1 MLKHYH
7 IRDYDFK
14 LIILV
19 VALTVVGVLAI
30 GSAKESL
37 QSRQLAGAVFGF
49 FLMLVLSLFDYSV
62 ILKFYWIMY
71 VANLVLLYL
80 VRAIGVTVGAQR
92 WLNLFGIQFQPSETA
107 KILLILFFAQFIM
120 KHKEEMGTLKI
131 VGSCI
136 LLFVPSIV
144 LILSQPDLSTSIM
157 VVILFCV
164 VMFVGGVSWKYVI
177 LAWMRVGYHPD
188 SIVSRIKVNTVFSVH
203 GMAVPAFIIALT
215 LILQPEQEILNDF
228 QQRRIL
234 AWLYPDEYSDTEAYQ
249 QNNSMMAIGSGML
262 YGKGYNTNEISSVK
276 NGNFIAEVETDFIY
290 AVIGEEFGFVGGCVV
305 IVLLIFISFECI
317 MVARKAK
324 DLAGTIIAAG
334 VAALVGFQGMLN
346 IAVATGASPN
356 TGIPLPFV
364 SYGLTSVVSLYIGI
378 GFVLNIRLQCKNDRG
393 VSK

>member
-14 LIILV
+14 LIVLV
-19 VALTVVGVLAI
+19 VAITAIGVLAI

-37 QSRQLAGAVFGF
+37 QSRQIAGAVFGF
-49 FLMLVLSLFDYSV
+49 FLMLVISLFDYTV

-71 VANLVLLYL
+71 AANIVLLWL
-80 VRAIGVTVGAQR
+80 VRVVGVEAGGAQR

-107 KILLILFFAQFIM
+107 KILLILFYAQFIM
-120 KHKEEMGTLKI
+120 KHREEMGLFKI
-131 VGSCI
+131 VGSCVA
-136 LLFVPSIV
+136 LFVPSIY
-144 LILSQPDLSTSIM
+144 LILKQPDLSTSIM

-164 VMFVGGVSWKYVI
+164 IMFVGGLSWKYVI
-177 LAWMRVGYHPD
+177 LT
-188 SIVSRIKVNTVFSVH
+188 VSV
-203 GMAVPAFIIALT
+203 AVPAFIIALT
-215 LILQPEQEILNDF
+215 LILQPEQHIINEF

-234 AWLYPDEYSDTEAYQ
+234 AWLYPEEYSDTEAYQ
-249 QNNSMMAIGSGML
+249 QTNSMTAIGSGML

-290 AVIGEEFGFVGGCVV
+290 AVVGEEFGFVGGCVV

-317 MVARKAK
+317 MVARRAK

-334 VAALVGFQGMLN
+334 VASLVGFQGMLN

-364 SYGLTSVVSLYIGI
+364 SYGLTSLVSLYIGI
-378 GFVLNIRLQCKNDRG
+378 GFVLNVRLQCKNDRG
-393 VSK
+393 VSKNEYRIDRT

>member
-19 VALTVVGVLAI
+19 VALTAVGVLAI

-37 QSRQLAGAVFGF
+37 QSRQIAGAVFGF

-71 VANLVLLYL
+71 VVNLVLLWL
-80 VRAIGVTVGAQR
+80 VRVAGVEVAGAQR

-120 KHKEEMGTLKI
+120 KHKDEMNSLRMVI
-131 VGSCI
+131 ICV
-136 LLFVPSIV
+136 LLFLPSIY
-144 LILSQPDLSTSIM
+144 LIYKQPDMSTSIM
-157 VVILFCV
+157 VVLMFCV
-164 VMFVGGVSWKYVI
+164 LLFVGGIGWKYII
-177 LAWMRVGYHPD
+177 LA
-188 SIVSRIKVNTVFSVH
+188 FSV
-203 GMAVPAFIIALT
+203 AVPAFIIILT
-215 LILQPEQEILNDF
+215 LILQPDQEIIEEF

-234 AWLYPDEYSDTEAYQ
+234 AWLYPKEYETTEAYQ
-249 QNNSMMAIGSGML
+249 QTNSVTAIGSGML

-276 NGNFIAEVETDFIY
+276 NGNFISEPETDFIY
-290 AVIGEEFGFVGGCVV
+290 AVIGEEFGFVGGCTV

-317 MVARKAK
+317 MVARRAK
-324 DLAGTIIAAG
+324 DLAGTIIASG
-334 VAALVGFQGMLN
+334 VAALIGFQGMLN

-364 SYGLTSVVSLYIGI
+364 SYGLTSLVSLYIGV
-378 GFVLNIRLQCKNDRG
+378 GFVLNVRLQCK
-393 VSK
+393 K

>member
-7 IRDYDFK
+7 IRDYNFK

-19 VALTVVGVLAI
+19 VAITAIGVLTI

-49 FLMLVLSLFDYSV
+49 FLMLVISLFDYTI
-62 ILKFYWIMY
+62 ILRFYWIMY
-71 VANLVLLYL
+71 VVNLILLWL
-80 VRAIGVTVGAQR
+80 VQAIGVNVNGSQR
-92 WLNLFGIQFQPSETA
+92 WVNLFGIQFQPSETA
-107 KILLILFFAQFIM
+107 KIMLILFYAQFIM
-120 KHKEEMGTLKI
+120 KHKEEMGTFRI
-131 VGSCI
+131 VGSCVV
-136 LLFVPSIV
+136 LFLPSIY
-144 LILSQPDLSTSIM
+144 LILKQPDLSTSIM
-157 VVILFCV
+157 VTILFCV
-164 VMFVGGVSWKYVI
+164 IMFVGGVSWKYVI
-177 LAWMRVGYHPD
+177 LA
-188 SIVSRIKVNTVFSVH
+188 VSV
-203 GMAVPAFIIALT
+203 AVPAFIIALT
-215 LILQPEQEILNDF
+215 LILQPEQHIINEF

-249 QNNSMMAIGSGML
+249 QTNSMTAIGSGML

-290 AVIGEEFGFVGGCVV
+290 AVIGEEFGFMGGCTV

-364 SYGLTSVVSLYIGI
+364 SYGLTSLVSLYIGI
-378 GFVLNIRLQCKNDRG
+378 GFVMNVRLQCKNDRG
-393 VSK
+393 VSKDEYRIDRA